1 VRVLILCLLGLLV
14 LGAGQATA
22 NWAEPSPGVLDAD
35 PSHEGESA
43 NIANV
48 GGTPYV
54 VWDED
59 DGAFHYQARVK
70 RLEAGGWAPVGGS
83 LNADTSRNAFWEDI
97 ASVGGVPYVVW
108 AEDAGSAS
116 YRVHVK
122 RLEAGSWTALGGV
135 QNVSPTADANSTT
148 IADVGGVPYIAWHEE
163 DGVGHYQVRVKRLE
177 GGAFVSVGGSL
188 NISATRN
195 GSEPVVAGI
204 GGVPYVV
211 WRESDGTHDL
221 VRVKR
226 LEGSTWVSVGDPL
239 NPTQTQSYA
248 PSITGIGGVPY
259 VAWSGEDGTTQALN
273 VVRLDGSAWQPVGD
287 PLNTDPSHY
296 SSAPNIADVGGVP
309 IVTWSEDTATNYLVY
324 AKRFDGAA
332 WSMLGANPLNID
344 PSFSASEPETVSIGG
359 VPYVAFDEYDS
370 ISAKKIR
377 VRRLEP
383 DVGAEA
389 ATPTATGATLTAQVN
404 DFGLALP
411 VGFEYGTTSAFG
423 TATPL
428 QSTSGAGAST
438 VTQDIA
444 GLAPQTSY
452 SFRAFGSDGARQTSL
467 GTTQA
472 FTTLAAGGG
481 GVPPPGV
488 PVISNLTLTPA
499 AFVAKKGTRVSYDD
513 SSAATT
519 TFTVQ
524 RPTAGRRKGGKCVQS
539 RKRPPKSRRCTR
551 YVKLGSFKHAD
562 TAGRNSFRFK
572 GRVGGRKLKP
582 GAYRLRAVARNS
594 AGAGKAVTKRFRV
607 KRR

>member
-1 VRVLILCLLGLLV
+1 MRRLLATGVCWIVLLC
-14 LGAGQATA
+14 GADQAGA
-22 NWAEPSPGVLDAD
+22 NWTEPSPGSLNVSTSVEADAASITVID
-35 PSHEGESA
+35 GVPWVAWEEYDASNRSQ
-43 NIANV
+43 V
-48 GGTPYV
+48 YV
-54 VWDED
+54 RRL
-59 DGAFHYQARVK
+59 DGAAWT
-70 RLEAGGWAPVGGS
+70 EVGGS
-83 LNADTSRNAFWEDI
+83 LNVSTTRDAFAPAI
-97 ASVGGVPYVVW
+97 VGVSGVPHVAWQEY
-108 AEDAGSAS
+108 DGSH
-116 YRVHVK
+116 YQLRVK
-122 RLEAGSWTALGGV
+122 RLEAGSWTAVGDSL
-135 QNVSPTADANSTT
+135 NVSASQNAGPPS
-148 IADVGGVPYIAWHEE
+148 IADIGGVPYVTWSES
-163 DGVGHYQVRVKRLE
+163 DGTHTQIRVKRFDGVTWQAI
-177 GGAFVSVGGSL
+177 GGPVNVSATRNAAGPSIASVAGIPYIAWTEDDGTANQIRVARLDGAGWVHVGGSL
-188 NISATRN
+188 NVSSAQHAEAPTIAA
-195 GSEPVVAGI
+195 V

-211 WRESDGTHDL
+211 WPEHTAT
-221 VRVKR
+221 VNQVFAKR
-226 LEGSTWVSVGDPL
+226 LDGATWTPLGGALNASATDPAGHPSIGAVGATAVAVWHEYGGGVYHVFAKRFDGSDWALLGSPL
-239 NPTQTQSYA
+239 NEVAGNLAQSPTIAS
-248 PSITGIGGVPY
+248 IGGVPY
-259 VAWSGEDGTTQALN
+259 VAWDE
-273 VVRLDGSAWQPVGD
+273 
-287 PLNTDPSHY
+287 Y
-296 SSAPNIADVGGVP
+296 
-309 IVTWSEDTATNYLVY
+309 DTATT
-324 AKRFDGAA
+324 RQ
-332 WSMLGANPLNID
+332 
-344 PSFSASEPETVSIGG
+344 
-359 VPYVAFDEYDS
+359 
-370 ISAKKIR
+370 IR
-377 VRRLEP
+377 VKRLEP
-383 DVGAEA
+383 DIGAEA
-389 ATPTATGATLTAQVN
+389 AIPTATGATLTAQVN